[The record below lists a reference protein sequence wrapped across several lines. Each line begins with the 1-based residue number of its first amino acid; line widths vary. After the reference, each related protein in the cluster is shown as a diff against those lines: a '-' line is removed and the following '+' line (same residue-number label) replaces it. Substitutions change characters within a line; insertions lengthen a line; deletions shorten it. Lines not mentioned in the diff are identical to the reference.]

1 MNWKQENLQH
11 TLDRNGEN
19 GNPPSRANDQICR
32 EAVAISLI
40 TAQTRVMMMM
50 ATMTFVPAR
59 LLVVL

>member
-1 MNWKQENLQH
+1 MLVLQSFQH
-11 TLDRNGEN
+11 TLDKNGEN
-19 GNPPSRANDQICR
+19 GSPLSRAKDQICR

-40 TAQTRVMMMM
+40 TAQTSVMMMM